1 MALPGA
7 VWYAERGASLD
18 DVLPVEWLQES
29 LDQYVARHGGSMD
42 YIHDPGAVEELS
54 LQTRAIGFLLP
65 PFPVRRSFP
74 YVKRRGALP
83 RKIFP
88 SAAAGI
94 NAILK
99 RGRCFERRG
108 GTNMKE
114 ITLDAYGKLNLTLD
128 ILGRRPDGY
137 HDLRM
142 VMQMFP
148 CATA

>member
-7 VWYAERGASLD
+7 VRTLNVALPD

-65 PFPVRRSFP
+65 PFPRAALFP

-83 RKIFP
+83 RKTFSIGC
-88 SAAAGI
+88 SRD
-94 NAILK
+94 K
-99 RGRCFERRG
+99 RYYLEARALF
-108 GTNMKE
+108 
-114 ITLDAYGKLNLTLD
+114 
-128 ILGRRPDGY
+128 
-137 HDLRM
+137 
-142 VMQMFP
+142 
-148 CATA
+148 